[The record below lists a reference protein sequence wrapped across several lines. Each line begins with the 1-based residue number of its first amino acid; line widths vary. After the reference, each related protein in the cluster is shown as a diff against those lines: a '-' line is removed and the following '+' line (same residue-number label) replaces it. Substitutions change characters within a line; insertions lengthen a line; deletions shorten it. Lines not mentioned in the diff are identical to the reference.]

1 VALFPSGTET
11 ALEAR
16 RPDREEG
23 RRRWPPRH
31 TWLVG
36 RVLASVGTLAFV
48 LVFNFFLFR
57 VLPGDPA
64 RNLTRNRQVPA
75 EQVEQLR
82 ADFGLDQP
90 LLQQFVTYLGATL
103 RGELGISFKFRAPV
117 AEVIADRL
125 WPTLLLVGTAIL
137 IASVVG
143 VAIGIKAGWDRGGTF
158 DRVSTGTSL
167 TLYSMPEFWLGLL
180 LLAVFAVGWGPIP
193 GVFPTGGL
201 ITPGVDPTSVEG
213 VIDIARHLVL
223 PVTTLALA
231 FLAEYAMVMRSSLL
245 DEMGED
251 YLVTARAIGLRDA
264 QVRRRHAVPNAM
276 LPTTTLIALNLGFVV
291 SGAITVETVFSIPG
305 LGLLTYEALRVP
317 DYPLLQGL
325 FLVFSVGVI
334 LANLAADLLYGLLDP
349 RVRQ

>member
-1 VALFPSGTET
+1 MPVAAP
-11 ALEAR
+11 
-16 RPDREEG
+16 
-23 RRRWPPRH
+23 
-31 TWLVG
+31 LVG
-36 RVLASVGTLAFV
+36 ERAPAESASRWGRGGSRWVASRVAASFGTLAFV

-64 RNLTRNRQVPA
+64 RNLTRNRQIPA

-82 ADFGLDQP
+82 QDFGLDEP
-90 LLQQFVTYLGATL
+90 LLQQFLTYLKNTFT
-103 RGELGISFKFRAPV
+103 GELGISYKFRAPV
-117 AEVIADRL
+117 SEVILDRL

-137 IASVVG
+137 LATVIG
-143 VAIGIKAGWDRGGTF
+143 VAIGIRSGWNRGSRF
-158 DRVSTGTSL
+158 DSVSTGVTL

-180 LLAVFAVGWGPIP
+180 LLAVFAVGVGPFP
-193 GVFPTGGL
+193 GLFPTGGL
-201 ITPGVDPTSVEG
+201 ITPGVDPTSIEG
-213 VIDIARHLVL
+213 VLDVAHHLVL
-223 PVTTLALA
+223 PVATLAMA
-231 FLAEYAMVMRSSLL
+231 FLAEYSLVMRSSLL
-245 DEMGED
+245 DELRED
-251 YLVTARAIGLRDA
+251 YLVTARAKGLRDV

-334 LANLAADLLYGLLDP
+334 LANLVADLLYSRLDP